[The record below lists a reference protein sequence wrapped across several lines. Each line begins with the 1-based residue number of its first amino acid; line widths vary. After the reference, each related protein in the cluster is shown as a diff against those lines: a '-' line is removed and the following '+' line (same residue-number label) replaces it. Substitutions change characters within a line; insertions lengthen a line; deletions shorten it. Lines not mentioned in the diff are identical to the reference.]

1 MANVLD
7 SIVKQHFK
15 QAMIFVF
22 ISTVIALVRII
33 ISYFTDIHAQNKID
47 FAIQQHLEE
56 YSFKKIFGLN
66 IFQYTEDHSAIKEQV
81 INRGENALED
91 IVSTLLL
98 TILPTGTQIIFALIA
113 MSFFSPL
120 VAVWSSCILL
130 VAIIWS
136 NHFATYHRPF
146 IKNDMDNWD
155 KQKKIRTES
164 FQHLNLIRIVGAENF
179 YLKKYLHNRQSFL
192 DYKKTVWNKSITHA
206 HKRIG
211 FFNASR
217 SVSSFAII
225 YLSFTGAVTVGS
237 IYALWSYITEAN
249 SQIFNVIKALRQM
262 PLRFTELEK
271 YLAIIDKKPDFNEQ
285 GETPELKGDILI
297 KNLDFSYPSS
307 EQKLF
312 TNLSLSIPYGK
323 RTAFVGS
330 SGSGKST
337 IIKLLM
343 RTYTYTN
350 GSILLGEHELKTIDA
365 RYLREHIG
373 YVEQH
378 VDLFDDTIKEN
389 ILISVINSDKKEAE
403 EKLEEVAKQSR
414 ISEFYHRLGKDKF
427 ETLIGERGV
436 KLSGGERQRIG
447 IARAIIK
454 NPDILIFDEAT
465 SSLDTENEAK
475 VMEAINDV
483 SQGKTTIIIA
493 HRLSTVRNADKIIVM
508 NKGSVVGEG
517 THDELMSNNEVYQN
531 LISHQI

>member
-1 MANVLD
+1 
-7 SIVKQHFK
+7 
-15 QAMIFVF
+15 
-22 ISTVIALVRII
+22 
-33 ISYFTDIHAQNKID
+33 
-47 FAIQQHLEE
+47 
-56 YSFKKIFGLN
+56 
-66 IFQYTEDHSAIKEQV
+66 
-81 INRGENALED
+81 
-91 IVSTLLL
+91 
-98 TILPTGTQIIFALIA
+98 
-113 MSFFSPL
+113 
-120 VAVWSSCILL
+120 
-130 VAIIWS
+130 
-136 NHFATYHRPF
+136 
-146 IKNDMDNWD
+146 
-155 KQKKIRTES
+155 
-164 FQHLNLIRIVGAENF
+164 
-179 YLKKYLHNRQSFL
+179 
-192 DYKKTVWNKSITHA
+192 
-206 HKRIG
+206 
-211 FFNASR
+211 
-217 SVSSFAII
+217 
-225 YLSFTGAVTVGS
+225 
-237 IYALWSYITEAN
+237 
-249 SQIFNVIKALRQM
+249 
-262 PLRFTELEK
+262 
-271 YLAIIDKKPDFNEQ
+271 
-285 GETPELKGDILI
+285 
-297 KNLDFSYPSS
+297 
-307 EQKLF
+307 
-312 TNLSLSIPYGK
+312 
-323 RTAFVGS
+323 
-330 SGSGKST
+330 
-337 IIKLLM
+337 M